1 MSRVL
6 LLGGTAEA
14 RTLAAALDGRA
25 EVVTSLAGRVA
36 DPVLPAG
43 EVRVGGFGGT
53 AGLVRWLRERPVGAV
68 VDATHPFAATM
79 TEHAVAAA
87 LQVGVPLLRLSRA
100 PWAPVAGDRW
110 HDALSLVAA
119 SEVAAGLGGRLLLTT
134 GRRSLGAFL
143 GVPGRWVLL
152 RSVDPPDGPVP
163 ADVEVLLDRGPFTVA
178 GEREL
183 MRSRRVEVVV
193 TKNSGGA
200 MTAAKLV
207 AARELGLPV
216 VVVQRPSASGAVPTA
231 EVSTVEAALD
241 WLAGR
246 GLA

>member
-14 RTLAAALDGRA
+14 RALAAALVGRV
-25 EVVTSLAGRVA
+25 EVVSSLAGRVA

-43 EVRVGGFGGT
+43 EVRLGGFGGA
-53 AGLVRWLRERPVGAV
+53 AGLARWLRERPVGAV

-79 TEHAVAAA
+79 TAHAVAATA
-87 LQVGVPLLRLSRA
+87 EVGVPLLRLSRA
-100 PWAPVAGDRW
+100 PWRPVAGDRW
-110 HDALSLVAA
+110 HEVGTLEAA
-119 SEVAAGLGGRLLLTT
+119 SEAAAGLGDRVFVTT
-134 GRRSLGAFL
+134 GRRGLGAF
-143 GVPGRWVLL
+143 VPVVGRWVLL
-152 RSVDPPDGPVP
+152 RSVDPPEGPVP

-178 GEREL
+178 GERQL
-183 MRSRRVEVVV
+183 LRSRRVEVVV
-193 TKNSGGA
+193 TKNSGGP

-216 VVVQRPSASGAVPTA
+216 VVVRRPALPTA
-231 EVSTVEAALD
+231 TTVVATTEEALG
-241 WLAGR
+241 WLAER